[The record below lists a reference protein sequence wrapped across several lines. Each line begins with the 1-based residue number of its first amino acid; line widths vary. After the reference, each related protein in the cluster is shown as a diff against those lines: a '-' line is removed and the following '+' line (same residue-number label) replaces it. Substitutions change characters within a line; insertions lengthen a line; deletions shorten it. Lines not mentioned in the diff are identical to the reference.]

1 MGILTTQ
8 DSARSFSTYVALF
21 GLALLVTSSIYL
33 KNLNKWEEHNS
44 CQNTIP
50 ENGDKFSVILC
61 SNYNAWRRAAI
72 IGIIIGVID
81 VLLLPFLICCG
92 CCLVC
97 GCTAIFCACM
107 NCKSSESSESS
118 PSSNQNIENGSQART
133 TSSPTNDVELTPTS
147 PATAAPTAN
156 GDTATTDD
164 DVELFGKCNL
174 SSLPKPVMTIL
185 NVVGWSVWVLLPFV
199 GTLLIVI
206 WISEKDAIR
215 TRDDELYK
223 SALTVFVVALLNLMV
238 FYQKFFDSVCEH
250 CCGSKKKGK
259 NEEEAAEV

>member
-1 MGILTTQ
+1 M
-8 DSARSFSTYVALF
+8 
-21 GLALLVTSSIYL
+21 
-33 KNLNKWEEHNS
+33 K
-44 CQNTIP
+44 
-50 ENGDKFSVILC
+50 
-61 SNYNAWRRAAI
+61 
-72 IGIIIGVID
+72 
-81 VLLLPFLICCG
+81 
-92 CCLVC
+92 
-97 GCTAIFCACM
+97 
-107 NCKSSESSESS
+107 CKSSESS

-164 DVELFGKCNL
+164 EELFGKCNL
-174 SSLPKPVMTIL
+174 SSFPKPVLTLL

-206 WISEKDAIR
+206 WISGKDAIR
-215 TRDDELYK
+215 TKDDELYK

-238 FYQKFFDSVCEH
+238 FYQKFFDSVWER
-250 CCGSKKKGK
+250 CCGSKKKEK